1 MLRFAAATALVA
13 LLAPAPRF
21 AQPRPPAAVAPAAAG
36 PITPPFR
43 LVLAAA
49 GTSASWRVRE
59 RLASFDFP
67 NDAVG
72 TTHDVGGAIVVGADW
87 QPVAAE
93 SKITVNLT
101 TLKSDREMRD
111 GYIRRRTL
119 QTDQY
124 PTAVLVPTK
133 FLRMRT
139 PLPDSGTFTF
149 EIEGDLT
156 VHGVTKPTTWL
167 VTAVAKDGGY
177 TGSALTRVTF
187 EAFGMQQPR
196 VPILLSIEDE
206 INLQLDFSFVRDT
219 TWRG

>member
-1 MLRFAAATALVA
+1 MLRLAATAALVT
-13 LLAPAPRF
+13 LLGPTAGAPGATG
-21 AQPRPPAAVAPAAAG
+21 AG
-36 PITPPFR
+36 QQGAPPFR
-43 LVLAAA
+43 LVLVPA

-72 TTHDVGGAIVVGADW
+72 TTRDVGGAIVVGADW
-87 QPVAAE
+87 QPVAAD

-101 TLKSDREMRD
+101 TLRSDRDMRD
-111 GYIRRRTL
+111 RYIQHRTL
-119 QTDQY
+119 ETDRF
-124 PTAVLVPTK
+124 PTAVLVPTR

-187 EAFGMQQPR
+187 EDFDMQQPR

-206 INLQLDFSFVRDT
+206 INLELRFSFARDT
-219 TWRG
+219 TWHR

>member
-1 MLRFAAATALVA
+1 MLRLAAVATLVA
-13 LLAPAPRF
+13 LLGPTPAPH
-21 AQPRPPAAVAPAAAG
+21 QSG
-36 PITPPFR
+36 PPFR
-43 LVLAAA
+43 LVLAPTGNTA
-49 GTSASWRVRE
+49 TWRVRE

-87 QPVAAE
+87 QPVPKD

-101 TLKSDREMRD
+101 TLKSDRAMRD
-111 GYIRRRTL
+111 RYIQHRTL

-124 PTAVLVPTK
+124 PTAVLVPTQ

-139 PLPDSGTFTF
+139 PLPDTGTFTF
-149 EIEGDLT
+149 EIQGNLT
-156 VHGVTKPTTWL
+156 IHGITKQTTWL

-177 TGSALTRVTF
+177 SGDALTRVKF
-187 EAFGMQQPR
+187 EDFYQQQPQ

-206 INLQLDFSFVRDT
+206 INLDLQFDFVRDT
-219 TWRG
+219 TWHG